1 MNSKKRPFI
10 MSTVTRTQST
20 PCYMPECEDAPT
32 ALADLRE
39 RVKEE
44 GSIAEVA
51 RKVDMPRAWLSRVLS
66 PKTGRKLKEVANLI
80 DDD

>member
-1 MNSKKRPFI
+1 MN
-10 MSTVTRTQST
+10 QH
-20 PCYMPECEDAPT
+20 EDISA

-39 RVKEE
+39 QVKEK

-66 PKTGRKLKEVANLI
+66 PKTGRKHKEVANLI
-80 DDD
+80 DGD

>member
-1 MNSKKRPFI
+1 MKMSNPPFTE
-10 MSTVTRTQST
+10 TVTRTKAN
-20 PCYMPECEDAPT
+20 PCYMEKCEDAPT

>member
-1 MNSKKRPFI
+1 MD
-10 MSTVTRTQST
+10 TVTRTQAK
-20 PCYMPECEDAPT
+20 PCYMEKCEDVPA

-39 RVKEE
+39 QVKQE

-51 RKVDMPRAWLSRVLS
+51 RAVDMPRAWLSRVLS
-66 PKTGRKLKEVANLI
+66 PKTGRKLEEVANLI

>member
-1 MNSKKRPFI
+1 MN
-10 MSTVTRTQST
+10 QH
-20 PCYMPECEDAPT
+20 EDVPA

-39 RVKEE
+39 QVKQK

-51 RKVDMPRAWLSRVLS
+51 RAVDMPRAWLSRVLS